1 MTKTVLLVDDENDI
15 REVLSLSLLDMGYE
29 VCEACSG
36 CEALDVFKETSPD
49 IVLTDIKMPGMD
61 GIELLQKVKNEN
73 PETEVIMI
81 TGHGDMDLAIKS
93 LKHEATDFII
103 KPINVNVL
111 EIALRRACERILTR
125 RRLKEYTEH
134 LEQLIR
140 EKTELQSHLST
151 LGLMIGSISHGIK
164 GLLTGLDAGIYLVES
179 GFKKED
185 DDRVEEGWE
194 VVTATVAKIRKMVM
208 DILFYS
214 KERKLNLE
222 CIDIREFSE
231 ALAKEFNPKIDSL
244 EIDFTRQI
252 DPEPGTLKMDAA
264 YLHSA
269 LANIM
274 ENAIDACG
282 RDETGRKPE
291 IAFRV
296 TADGQQVVFEISDN
310 GVGMDSETREKIFTP
325 FFSSKGSEGTGLGL
339 FIANTVVQQH
349 GGDIQVKS
357 ATGRGTVFRVQIPRG
372 EK

>member
-1 MTKTVLLVDDENDI
+1 MTQTVLLVDDENDI

-36 CEALDVFKETSPD
+36 CEALDVFKETCPD

-134 LEQLIR
+134 LEQLIK

-164 GLLTGLDAGIYLVES
+164 GLMTGLDAGIYLVES

-185 DDRVEEGWE
+185 QERIGEGWE
-194 VVTATVAKIRKMVM
+194 VVTATVARIRKMVM

-222 CIDIREFSE
+222 RTAIGEFAGE
-231 ALAKEFNPKIDSL
+231 LAKEFSPKIENLD
-244 EIDFTRQI
+244 IGFTRQI
-252 DPEPGTLKMDAA
+252 DPDAGALMIDAA

-274 ENAIDACG
+274 ENAIDACN
-282 RDETGRKPE
+282 RDDSGKPPE
-291 IAFRV
+291 IEFRV
-296 TADGQQVVFEISDN
+296 LAQEDQIVFEIADN
-310 GVGMDSETREKIFTP
+310 GVGMDNDTREKLFTP

-349 GGDIQVKS
+349 GGSIQVKS
-357 ATGRGTVFRVQIPRG
+357 TVGRGTVFRVQIPKRN
-372 EK
+372 K

>member
-1 MTKTVLLVDDENDI
+1 MTQTVLLVDDENDI

-36 CEALDVFKETSPD
+36 CEALDVFKDACPD

-93 LKHEATDFII
+93 LKHEATDFIL

-125 RRLKEYTEH
+125 RRLREYTEH
-134 LEQLIR
+134 LEQLIK
-140 EKTELQSHLST
+140 EKTELQSHLSS

-164 GLLTGLDAGIYLVES
+164 GLMTGLDAGIYLVES

-185 DDRVEEGWE
+185 QARIEEGWE

-208 DILFYS
+208 DILFCS
-214 KERKLNLE
+214 KERQLTLE
-222 CIDIREFSE
+222 HIDVKAFTAELI
-231 ALAKEFNPKIDSL
+231 KELTPKIDHQN
-244 EIDFTRQI
+244 IAFIQQFA
-252 DPEPGTLKMDAA
+252 PNPGDMLIDAA
-264 YLHSA
+264 YFHSA
-269 LANIM
+269 LVNIVD
-274 ENAIDACG
+274 NAIDACM
-282 RDETGRKPE
+282 RDETETKPKIE
-291 IAFRV
+291 FRV
-296 TADGQQVVFEISDN
+296 SADDRQVVFEIGDN
-310 GVGMDSETREKIFTP
+310 GVGMDRETQEKIFTP

-339 FIANTVVQQH
+339 FIANTVITQH
-349 GGDIQVKS
+349 GGSIQVKS
-357 ATGRGTVFRVQIPRG
+357 TVGRGTVFRVQIP
-372 EK
+372 KQNK